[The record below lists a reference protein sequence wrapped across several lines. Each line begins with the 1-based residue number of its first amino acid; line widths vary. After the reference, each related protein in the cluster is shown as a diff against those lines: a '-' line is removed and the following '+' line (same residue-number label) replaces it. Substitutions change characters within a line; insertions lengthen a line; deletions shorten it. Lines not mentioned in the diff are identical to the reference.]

1 MAERTVRIGCASGFW
16 GDSALAAPQ
25 LATRG
30 DIGYLVFDYLAEVT
44 MSIMAR
50 ARQRAPEAGYATD
63 FAAVVMPEIVREVAR
78 RGIKV
83 IANAGGVNPGA
94 CRDAVAKVAADA
106 GVALKIAVVHGD
118 DLMPRIEALRPRLR
132 EMATGEPLPAK
143 LLSANAYLGALP
155 IAAALD
161 AGADIVITGRCVD
174 SAVVLAP
181 LIHAFKWAPDDFD
194 RLAAGSL
201 AGHILECGA
210 QATGGIF
217 TDWDAVERWE
227 DIGYPI
233 AEVSA
238 DGSMIVTRPEGTG
251 GLVTTATVAEQMLY
265 EIGDPAAYALP
276 DVVCDFSQVSMEPA
290 GPERVRVS
298 GARGR
303 PPSTQYKVSATYF
316 DGYRLS
322 TTLSVIGFDAAA
334 KARRTGEA
342 VLERTRSMFRARKL
356 GDYRDTLVEALG
368 AEDIF
373 GPHARAQAARE
384 VVLRLSARHDDKR
397 ALEILAGEAIAP
409 VTSMAPGTTGYIGG
423 RAKPQQVVR
432 LFSCLV
438 PKAEVPVEME
448 IDGRRTPV
456 AIPPGRDGAA
466 ASAVASTRDRDSSP
480 DTTPTADLVELPL
493 IAVAHGRS
501 GDKGDDCNIAIIARR
516 AEFVPLLRQV
526 LTPEAVAAW
535 FAHLVKGPVERF
547 EAPGVNAFNFLL
559 HEALGGGG
567 MASLRNDPQGKSYA
581 QILLS
586 MPLAVPRA
594 MAERIAQGNPLP
606 TGEGWVRG

>member
-1 MAERTVRIGCASGFW
+1 MAATVRIGCASGFW
-16 GDSALAAPQ
+16 GDSAIAAPQ
-25 LATRG
+25 LVARG
-30 DIGYLVFDYLAEVT
+30 GIDYLIFDYLAEVT

-63 FAAVVMPEIVREVAR
+63 FATVVMPEIVREVAR

-83 IANAGGVNPGA
+83 VANAGGVNPGA
-94 CRDAVAKVAADA
+94 CRDAVAKVARDA
-106 GVALKIAVVHGD
+106 GVDLRIAVVHGD
-118 DLMPRIEALRPRLR
+118 DLMAQLGALRPLLR
-132 EMATGEPLPAK
+132 EMSTGAALPERV
-143 LLSANAYLGALP
+143 LSANAYLGALP
-155 IAAALD
+155 IAAALG
-161 AGADIVITGRCVD
+161 AGADVVITGRCVD
-174 SAVVLAP
+174 SALALGP
-181 LIHAFKWAPDDFD
+181 LIHAFGWAGDDYD

-217 TDWDAVERWE
+217 TDWETVGRWE

-233 AEVSA
+233 VECAP
-238 DGSMIVTRPEGTG
+238 DGSIVITKPEGTG

-265 EIGDPAAYALP
+265 EIGDPAAYVLP
-276 DVVCDFSQVSMEPA
+276 DVICDFAQVRMEPA
-290 GPERVRVS
+290 GTDRVRVA

-303 PPSTQYKVSATYF
+303 PPSTQYKVSATWF
-316 DGYRLS
+316 DGWRLS
-322 TTLSVIGFDAAA
+322 TTLSLIGFDAAA

-342 VLERTRSMFRARKL
+342 VLARTRAMFRDRNL

-373 GPHARAQAARE
+373 GPHARARASRE
-384 VVLRLSARHDDKR
+384 VVLRLSARHDDRR

-432 LFSCLV
+432 LFSCLL
-438 PKAEVPVEME
+438 PKREVPVEME
-448 IDGRRTPV
+448 FEGRRTPV
-456 AIPPGRDGAA
+456 AIPPGADSSSGAPPGRGISTAGAA
-466 ASAVASTRDRDSSP
+466 PEGGTI
-480 DTTPTADLVELPL
+480 ELPL
-493 IAVAHGRS
+493 IAIAHGRS
-501 GDKGDDCNIAIIARR
+501 GDKGDDCNIAVIARHPD
-516 AEFVPLLRQV
+516 FVPLLRQR
-526 LTPEAVAAW
+526 LTAEAVRAW

-547 EAPGVNAFNFLL
+547 EAPGVDAFNFLL

-567 MASLRNDPQGKSYA
+567 MASLRNDPQGKGYA

-586 MPLAVPRA
+586 MPIAVPRA
-594 MAERIAQGNPLP
+594 LADRHGLARPG
-606 TGEGWVRG
+606 

>member
-1 MAERTVRIGCASGFW
+1 MAATVRIGCASGFW
-16 GDSALAAPQ
+16 GDSATAAPQ
-25 LATRG
+25 LVARG
-30 DIGYLVFDYLAEVT
+30 DIDYLVFDYLAEVT

-63 FAAVVMPEIVREVAR
+63 FATVVMPEIVREVAR

-83 IANAGGVNPGA
+83 IANAGGVNPSA
-94 CRDAVAKVAADA
+94 CRDAVAKVAQAA
-106 GVALKIAVVHGD
+106 GVDLKIAVVHGD
-118 DLMPRIEALRPRLR
+118 DLMPRIEALRPILR
-132 EMATGEPLPAK
+132 EMTTGEALPAR

-161 AGADIVITGRCVD
+161 QGADIVITGRCVD
-174 SAVVLAP
+174 SAVVLGP
-181 LIHAFKWAPDDFD
+181 LIHAFGWAADDYD

-217 TDWDAVERWE
+217 TDWEDVGRWE

-233 AEVSA
+233 AECA
-238 DGSMIVTRPEGTG
+238 PDGSMILTKPEGTG

-265 EIGDPAAYALP
+265 EIGDPAAYVLP
-276 DVVCDFSQVSMEPA
+276 DVVCDFTQVRMEQA
-290 GPERVRVS
+290 GPDRVQVG

-303 PPSTQYKVSATYF
+303 QPSTQYKVSATWF

-342 VLERTRSMFRARKL
+342 VLARTRAMFRARSL
-356 GDYRDTLVEALG
+356 GDYRETLVEALG

-373 GPHARAQAARE
+373 GPHAQARAPRE
-384 VVLRLSARHDDKR
+384 VVRRLSARHDDKR

-432 LFSCLV
+432 LFSCLLS
-438 PKAEVPVEME
+438 KAEVPVEIE
-448 IDGRRTPV
+448 LEGKRTPI
-456 AIPPGRDGAA
+456 AIPPGSESRRVAPAPTSGVTGA
-466 ASAVASTRDRDSSP
+466 SEPRGDS
-480 DTTPTADLVELPL
+480 VELPL
-493 IAVAHGRS
+493 VAIAHGRS
-501 GDKGDDCNIAIIARR
+501 GDKGDDCNVAILARH
-516 AEFVPLLRQV
+516 ADFVPVLREV
-526 LTPEAVAAW
+526 LTPETVGAW

-547 EAPGVNAFNFLL
+547 EAPGVDAFNFLL

-586 MPLAVPRA
+586 MPIAVPRA
-594 MAERIAQGNPLP
+594 LADKHALLG
-606 TGEGWVRG
+606 TT